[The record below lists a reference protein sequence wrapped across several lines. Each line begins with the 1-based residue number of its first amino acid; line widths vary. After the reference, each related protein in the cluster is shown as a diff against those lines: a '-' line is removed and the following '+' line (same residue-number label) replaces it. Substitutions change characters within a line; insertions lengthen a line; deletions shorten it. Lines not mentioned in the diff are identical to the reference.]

1 MTQNKW
7 AVDEASAS
15 GGGCV
20 GGGDSGDSGDS
31 GGGEGGGGCVGGWEV
46 LLLAAVV
53 VVLAVLLVL
62 AAVMVAVAVA
72 LKMTGASHLSSST
85 PKRGGKVKQFFCGR
99 RVAAGVC
106 AQRRPSA
113 DAAPSPGC
121 NRQQT
126 KHREHTSAHG
136 SQ

>member
-1 MTQNKW
+1 M
-7 AVDEASAS
+7 AVVVAVVLVVLLVIVVVAVSVVGMAVVVVL
-15 GGGCV
+15 CV
-20 GGGDSGDSGDS
+20 GGG
-31 GGGEGGGGCVGGWEV
+31 GWVV

-72 LKMTGASHLSSST
+72 LKMKGASHLSSST